1 MGFIFDCLAA
11 DNVSALSRLNEK
23 QIFLAS
29 FTTFSNYLLNI
40 IRKTRK
46 WQNSKR
52 RILLQTIQKIRIENY
67 KVLRLEKLNT
77 TKRTKWLQ
85 KSRKKLW
92 VSKLKLNLTLEMFY
106 MLKVEE
112 KC

>member
-1 MGFIFDCLAA
+1 MG
-11 DNVSALSRLNEK
+11 SRLNEK
-23 QIFLAS
+23 QTFLAS

-40 IRKTRK
+40 IRKARK

-92 VSKLKLNLTLEMFY
+92 VSKRKLNLTLEMFY